1 MKKYK
6 VRLTGMGIEAV
17 AIIPFEIEPTIEEV
31 ENQTALYLNENLM
44 KIEDELGQYSY
55 TFECSNP
62 NPDLHV
68 CVRYGVD
75 AVWSFNE
82 CRTLPVTGRTAKC
95 GMR

>member
-1 MKKYK
+1 M
-6 VRLTGMGIEAV
+6 RIGNIIMNDQGETGI
-17 AIIPFEIEPTIEEV
+17 
-31 ENQTALYLNENLM
+31 LM

-68 CVRYGVD
+68 CIRYGVD

-95 GMR
+95 GMRQHEQILWNA

>member
-1 MKKYK
+1 M
-6 VRLTGMGIEAV
+6 RIGNIIMNDQGETGI
-17 AIIPFEIEPTIEEV
+17 
-31 ENQTALYLNENLM
+31 LM